1 MRELVEAF
9 FRERSIVNHHIA
21 SCNDFLPTIDNP
33 SSRMQRI
40 VDCMRSSPEDDRRGI
55 FKLDEDRTEGDIIE
69 IRIGRRRDDRGRA
82 DLDAKPT
89 ISVGTPI
96 VKEANGATHALTP
109 MEARLRNLN
118 YTAPIYLDFTVIENG
133 IEREPERAHI
143 GNFPIMVKSKRCL
156 LYKENMETEGEL
168 TSDEYKRKLIEMGE
182 DPYDPGGYFI
192 IGGAGAGLNSLQ
204 DFAPNCVLVAI
215 NKRMCRQ

>member
-21 SCNDFLPTIDNP
+21 SFNDFLPTIDNP
-33 SSRMQRI
+33 SSRMQKI
-40 VDCMRSSPEDDRRGI
+40 VDSMRSSPEDDRRGI

-69 IRIGRRRDDRGRA
+69 IRIGRRRDDRGRT

-118 YTAPIYLDFTVIENG
+118 YTAPIYLDFTVVENG
-133 IEREPERAHI
+133 IEREPER
-143 GNFPIMVKSKRCL
+143 V
-156 LYKENMETEGEL
+156 
-168 TSDEYKRKLIEMGE
+168 TSGTSR
-182 DPYDPGGYFI
+182 
-192 IGGAGAGLNSLQ
+192 S
-204 DFAPNCVLVAI
+204 
-215 NKRMCRQ
+215 

>member
-21 SCNDFLPTIDNP
+21 SFNDFLPTIDNP
-33 SSRMQRI
+33 NSRMQRI
-40 VDCMRSSPEDDRRGI
+40 VDSMRSSPEDDRRGI

-118 YTAPIYLDFTVIENG
+118 YTAPIYLDFTVVENG
-133 IEREPERAHI
+133 IEREPERVHI
-143 GNFPIMVKSKRCL
+143 GNLPIMTKSKKCSL
-156 LYKENMETEGEL
+156 HKQNVETERELPEREHRQKRIQGGEHPPDACGYL
-168 TSDEYKRKLIEMGE
+168 TGSGTDR
-182 DPYDPGGYFI
+182 
-192 IGGAGAGLNSLQ
+192 A
-204 DFAPNCVLVAI
+204 
-215 NKRMCRQ
+215 R